1 MNNPRHPLIISVAP
15 NGAYKTKQDHSE
27 VPITA
32 KEIASTAAACLEAG
46 ASMIHLHVRNTDGSH
61 SLDAEHYR
69 AAICA
74 VEQAVGDR
82 LSIQVTSEAAGVY
95 KAEQQ
100 IESIR
105 ALAPRSVSIALREII
120 PTDDNQ
126 PEAAEFLLWLSNE
139 KTLPQYILYDAN
151 DVMRYRTLV
160 TKGIIP
166 DTPHWVLFV
175 IGRYS
180 EGQQSDPNQLQPF
193 LTASKGI
200 KVPWAV
206 CAFGKTELDC
216 VIAATQQGGHVRVG
230 FENNIYLHDGKVANG
245 NAALIEQ
252 VAKAAAKVNY
262 ELADANDFRH
272 IFSGWG

>member
-1 MNNPRHPLIISVAP
+1 MNKPYQPLVISVAP
-15 NGAYKTKQDHSE
+15 NGAYKTRQDHSE

-61 SLDAEHYR
+61 SLDADHYR
-69 AAICA
+69 AAINA
-74 VEQAVGDR
+74 VEQAVGDQ
-82 LSIQVTSEAAGVY
+82 LSIQVTSEAAGIY
-95 KAEQQ
+95 KAPQQ
-100 IESIR
+100 IAAIR

-120 PTDDNQ
+120 PTDEDQ
-126 PEAAEFLLWLSNE
+126 FAAAEFLLWLSKE

-151 DVMRYRTLV
+151 DVMRYRSLV
-160 TKGIIP
+160 TEGIIP

-193 LTASKGI
+193 LAASKGI

-216 VIAATQQGGHVRVG
+216 VIAAAEQGGHVRVG
-230 FENNIYLHDGKVANG
+230 FENNIYLQNGQIAVG

-252 VAKAAAKVNY
+252 VAKAADEANY
-262 ELADANDFRH
+262 DLANADTFRKM
-272 IFSGWG
+272 FSGWG

>member
-1 MNNPRHPLIISVAP
+1 VNLEHKPLIISVAP
-15 NGAYKTKQDHSE
+15 NGAYKTKQDHAE

-32 KEIASTAAACLEAG
+32 KEIASTADACLEAG

-61 SLDAEHYR
+61 SLDPDHYR
-69 AAICA
+69 AAIYA

-82 LSIQVTSEAAGVY
+82 LSIQVTSEAAGIY
-95 KAEQQ
+95 NAEQQ
-100 IESIR
+100 IEAIR

-120 PTDDNQ
+120 PTDDSR
-126 PEAAEFLLWLSNE
+126 PAAAEFFLWLSKE

-151 DVMRYRTLV
+151 DVVRYRSLV

-166 DTPHWVLFV
+166 DTPHWLLFV

-180 EGQQSDPNQLQPF
+180 EGQQSDPSQLQPF
-193 LTASKGI
+193 LTASEGI
-200 KVPWAV
+200 EVPWAV

-216 VIAATQQGGHVRVG
+216 VLAATEQGGHVRVG
-230 FENNIYLHDGKVANG
+230 FENNIFLHDGQIAKG
-245 NAALIEQ
+245 NAELIEQ
-252 VAKAAAKVNY
+252 VAKGAAKANH
-262 ELADANDFRH
+262 ELANADDFRR

>member
-1 MNNPRHPLIISVAP
+1 MNIEHKPLIISVAP
-15 NGAYKTKQDHSE
+15 NGAYKTKQDHAA

-32 KEIASTAAACLEAG
+32 TEIASTAAACVEAG
-46 ASMIHLHVRNTDGSH
+46 ASMIHLHVRNTNGSH
-61 SLDAEHYR
+61 SLDPDHYR
-69 AAICA
+69 AAIAA
-74 VEQAVGDR
+74 VEQAVGDK
-82 LSIQVTSEAAGVY
+82 LSIQVTSEAAGIY

-100 IESIR
+100 IAAIR
-105 ALAPRSVSIALREII
+105 TLAPRSVSIALREII
-120 PTDDNQ
+120 PTDDNRSV
-126 PEAAEFLLWLSNE
+126 AAEFLLWLSQQ

-151 DVMRYRTLV
+151 DVMRYRSLV
-160 TKGIIP
+160 TEGIIP

-175 IGRYS
+175 LGRYS

-216 VIAATQQGGHVRVG
+216 VLAATEQGGHVRVG
-230 FENNIYLHDGKVANG
+230 FENNIYLQNG
-245 NAALIEQ
+245 QIAKGNTELIKQ
-252 VAKAAAKVNY
+252 VAKGAAKANY
-262 ELADANDFRH
+262 ELADADDFRQ